1 MDIKT
6 KFLTKLKADPLYLLI
21 LLTAAAITVTGIL
34 WNQHIFRMIP
44 LYISLVVG
52 LLQANANRY
61 ANLIGGINSLL
72 YVVVYLHFGL
82 YASAA
87 NALLV
92 SFPFQIATFIRWS
105 RHAYRNSTEFRRM
118 SWKNRILIALAF
130 IGCYIVVYVIL
141 TEMDSS
147 YRVLDNLI
155 SLLAILS
162 SILTLFSFIEYTWLM
177 LPICL
182 GNMILNLIMM
192 IEYPEQITYLI
203 YSVYSFICIIRQFFA
218 VRNIYAEQLLGR
230 EENQA

>member
-1 MDIKT
+1 M
-6 KFLTKLKADPLYLLI
+6 TKLKADPLYLLI